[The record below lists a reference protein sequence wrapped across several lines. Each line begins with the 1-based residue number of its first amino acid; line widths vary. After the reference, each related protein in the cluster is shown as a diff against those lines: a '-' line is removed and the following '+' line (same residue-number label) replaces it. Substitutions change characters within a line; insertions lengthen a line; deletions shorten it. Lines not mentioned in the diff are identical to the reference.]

1 MKNKSKK
8 DFIYSVGRRKGASA
22 RVRLYL
28 GKGESTVNGKNIE
41 KYFGTTVLKDLWS
54 KPLRLIDGMNT
65 YYVTAK
71 VAGGG
76 IKGQLDA
83 IILGIARALTLVK
96 GDEYRLIMKKAG
108 LLKRDSRI
116 R

>member
-65 YYVTAK
+65 YYVGNVIHNIQDTPG
-71 VAGGG
+71 VPNNPNDPNWYSGITIRGGRNHYCKEKLL
-76 IKGQLDA
+76 I
-83 IILGIARALTLVK
+83 
-96 GDEYRLIMKKAG
+96 RL
-108 LLKRDSRI
+108 LLHEL
-116 R
+116 